1 MVLIDKKIKFLNQR
15 IEEFNYNTYY
25 MNEVE
30 KNVIGVKGIYQKS
43 EGTAKDDNTT
53 ESVEQKVEVTTS
65 SARAVKKDNQFLF
78 LVQIRL
84 FDEKVVDKAILR
96 EFNLRMAFE
105 VEVEVEVEVDNEQI
119 MKKIDMISL
128 EKALDIIKEFSKND
142 NGFPN
147 VSITLEELIAP

>member
-30 KNVIGVKGIYQKS
+30 KNIIGVKGIYQKS

-105 VEVEVEVEVDNEQI
+105 VEVEVDNEQT

-147 VSITLEELIAP
+147 VSITLEQLIAS

>member
-1 MVLIDKKIKFLNQR
+1 M
-15 IEEFNYNTYY
+15 
-25 MNEVE
+25 
-30 KNVIGVKGIYQKS
+30 
-43 EGTAKDDNTT
+43 
-53 ESVEQKVEVTTS
+53 
-65 SARAVKKDNQFLF
+65 
-78 LVQIRL
+78 QIRL

-105 VEVEVEVEVDNEQI
+105 VEVEVDNEQT

-147 VSITLEELIAP
+147 VSITLEQLIAS

>member
-30 KNVIGVKGIYQKS
+30 KNIIGVKGIYQKS

-96 EFNLRMAFE
+96 EFNLRMAI
-105 VEVEVEVEVDNEQI
+105 EVEVEVDNEQT

-147 VSITLEELIAP
+147 VSITLEQLIAS

>member
-1 MVLIDKKIKFLNQR
+1 MVLIDKNIKFLNQR

-30 KNVIGVKGIYQKS
+30 KNVLGIKGIYKKS
-43 EGTAKDDNTT
+43 EGIAKDDETT

-65 SARAVKKDNQFLF
+65 SAKAVKKDNQFLF

-84 FDEKVVDKAILR
+84 FDEKVEDKAILR
-96 EFNLRMAFE
+96 EFNLRIAF
-105 VEVEVEVEVDNEQI
+105 EVEVEVDNEQT
-119 MKKIDMISL
+119 MREIDMASL

-142 NGFPN
+142 NGFPD

>member
-30 KNVIGVKGIYQKS
+30 KNIIGVKGIYQKS

-65 SARAVKKDNQFLF
+65 SARAVKKDNQILF

-105 VEVEVEVEVDNEQI
+105 VEVEVDNEQT

-147 VSITLEELIAP
+147 VSITLEQLIAS